1 MANEQ
6 NLIPFTSDQ
15 SREEA
20 KKNGQ
25 KGGIASGEARRKQRT
40 LREIGDMIGKLPIKS
55 EQNKQLLKQAGL
67 TDEDMIRDVAIMFR
81 LATKAENGDP
91 RATELFAKLRSQLK
105 EQVETT
111 NIDLP
116 APRLAKDRSERNGPK
131 EN

>member
-6 NLIPFTSDQ
+6 NLIPQAHILTV
-15 SREEA
+15 EEA
-20 KKNGQ
+20 S
-25 KGGIASGEARRKQRT
+25 KGGKASGETRRKQRT
-40 LREIGDMIGKLPIKS
+40 LKEIGDMIGKLPIKS

-91 RATELFAKLRSQLK
+91 RSVELFAKLRSQLK

-131 EN
+131 ED

>member
-111 NIDLP
+111 NIELP
-116 APRLAKDRSERNGPK
+116 APRLAKSREEK
-131 EN
+131 QE

>member
-6 NLIPFTSDQ
+6 NLIPQAHILTV
-15 SREEA
+15 EEA
-20 KKNGQ
+20 S
-25 KGGIASGEARRKQRT
+25 KGGKASGETRRKQRT
-40 LREIGDMIGKLPIKS
+40 LKEIGDMIGKLPIKS

-116 APRLAKDRSERNGPK
+116 APRLAKDRSERNEPK
-131 EN
+131 ED

>member
-55 EQNKQLLKQAGL
+55 ENNKKLLRDAGL
-67 TDEDMIRDVAIMFR
+67 TDDDMIRDVAMMFR
-81 LATKAENGDP
+81 LAVNADKGDP
-91 RATELFAKLRSQLK
+91 RSIELLAKLRSQLK

-111 NIDLP
+111 NIELP
-116 APRLAKDRSERNGPK
+116 APRLAKNRAEK
-131 EN
+131 QE